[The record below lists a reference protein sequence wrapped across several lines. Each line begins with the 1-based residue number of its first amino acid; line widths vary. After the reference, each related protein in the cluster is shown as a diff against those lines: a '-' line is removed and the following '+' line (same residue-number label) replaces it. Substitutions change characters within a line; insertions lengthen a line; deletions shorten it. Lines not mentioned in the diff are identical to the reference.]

1 MEAVVQKSLGKYFS
15 VKKND
20 GEIVTATLAGK
31 LRNLDADSTSPI
43 VIGDKVEIINQND
56 DWSIVQLFERKN
68 FIARKSVKLSKRRHI
83 IAANVDQCLLIVTKK
98 LINKI

>member
-15 VKKND
+15 VKKNN

-31 LRNLDADSTSPI
+31 LRNLDTDSTSPI

-56 DWSIVQLFERKN
+56 DWSIVQLLKEKN
-68 FIARKSVKLSKRRHI
+68 LLQGNLLS
-83 IAANVDQCLLIVTKK
+83 
-98 LINKI
+98 